1 MTVDMGMTWVKY
13 YLHHYDSGHGNDMG
27 YFNLYLL
34 TI

>member
-27 YFNLYLL
+27 KVLSTSL
-34 TI
+34 